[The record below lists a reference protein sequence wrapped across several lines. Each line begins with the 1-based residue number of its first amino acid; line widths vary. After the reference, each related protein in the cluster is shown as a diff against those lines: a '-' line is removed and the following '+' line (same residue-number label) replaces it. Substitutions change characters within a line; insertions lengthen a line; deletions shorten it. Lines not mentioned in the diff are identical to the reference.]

1 MRKFTPGKTPTTPR
15 WTWTMATAAP
25 TPDAASRPN
34 GATTAKR
41 TRARRRGVCIFEG
54 RSAGARPEPDGS
66 KQGSRAVST
75 AVPAEAAQVYCT
87 SACGHEGAQAD
98 ERFPMDVVKHAL
110 LEPVPQARPPDRQP
124 SGQHPQRRS
133 SPESPR
139 WQPTSTRTTRTP
151 TTATT
156 TTTRTPKTTSTKM
169 VSATS
174 SSQTCVV
181 FLAVCEA
188 YLLHA
193 RGACSLMS
201 MRKHRVSKLWRVLVI
216 LSWTACCRSPA

>member
-1 MRKFTPGKTPTTPR
+1 MFEDRGGKTVRKFTPGKTPTTPR

-110 LEPVPQARPPDRQP
+110 LEPVSPSTALQIDSHQGSTHKGDQVPRAPAGSQPQQGPRGPQRQQLRRQREPRRQP
-124 SGQHPQRRS
+124 QPKWSVRQAARRHAS
-133 SPESPR
+133 FS
-139 WQPTSTRTTRTP
+139 
-151 TTATT
+151 
-156 TTTRTPKTTSTKM
+156 
-169 VSATS
+169 
-174 SSQTCVV
+174 
-181 FLAVCEA
+181 
-188 YLLHA
+188 LLCA
-193 RGACSLMS
+193 
-201 MRKHRVSKLWRVLVI
+201 KHICYMLEVR
-216 LSWTACCRSPA
+216 AA